1 MKIKNNNISIRREA
15 DVGEN
20 LGSSSVMNL
29 VQAINSALQNEMEAD
44 SNVIILGEDVGIDGG
59 VFRVTDGLQK
69 KFGEQRVVDTPLAES
84 AIVGSAIGMSVYGLK
99 PVAEIQFDG
108 FMHTAFNQIVN
119 HAARIRTRSR
129 GRFHCPLVIRAPY
142 SGGIK
147 ALEHHSDSPETYFAH
162 TPGLKVVIPSNPY
175 DAKGL
180 MISAIRDPDPV
191 IFLEPKRIYRAIKQ
205 EVPDESYTV
214 PLEKCNVVKQG
225 SDITVIAYGAMV
237 RECQKAAELSH
248 TSIEIIDV
256 RTLKPLDKETI
267 IKSVGKTGRCVV
279 VHEAPRTCGFGA
291 ELVSIIQEHTLLS
304 LKAPIE
310 RVTGY
315 DVVMPLPK
323 MENYYL
329 PNAERIAAAIERV
342 MKF

>member
-1 MKIKNNNISIRREA
+1 MTS
-15 DVGEN
+15 
-20 LGSSSVMNL
+20 MNL
-29 VQAINSALQNEMEAD
+29 VQAINSALHNEMETD
-44 SNVIILGEDVGIDGG
+44 GSIVILGEDVGVDGG
-59 VFRVTDGLQK
+59 VFRVTEGLLK
-69 KFGEQRVVDTPLAES
+69 KFGEQRIVDTPLAES
-84 AIVGSAIGMSVYGLK
+84 AIVGSAIGMAVYGLK

-108 FMHTAFNQIVN
+108 FMHPAFNQIVN

-129 GRFHCPLVIRAPY
+129 GRFHCPLVIRIPY
-142 SGGIK
+142 SGGIR
-147 ALEHHSDSPETYFAH
+147 ALEHHSDSPETYFSH

-205 EVPDESYTV
+205 EVPDNSYTV
-214 PLEKCNVVKQG
+214 PLEKCNIVKEG
-225 SDITVIAYGAMV
+225 DDITVIAYGAMV
-237 RECQKAAELSH
+237 RECQKAAEMSQA
-248 TSIEIIDV
+248 SVEIIDV
-256 RTLKPLDKETI
+256 RTLKPLDEETI

-279 VHEAPRTCGFGA
+279 VHEAPRMCGFGS

-323 MENYYL
+323 LENYYL
-329 PNAERIAAAIERV
+329 PAAEKIAAAIERT